1 MAETVLPQ
9 SAKAQQS
16 TRGLFELFA
25 VLYIHISARAK
36 KNSDHFTDFKWYAI

>member
-16 TRGLFELFA
+16 KRSFFELFG
-25 VLYIHISARAK
+25 VLYIHISNFEK
-36 KNSDHFTDFKWYAI
+36 KTSDHFTDFKCYAI